1 MTKSKK
7 QTELEQQIGELTQDL
22 QRQRADF
29 ENYRKRVE
37 VEKEQAKQTG
47 KTQAVMKLLP
57 VIDNIDRAVAHLP
70 AELQGNA
77 WADGVVKLSKHLD
90 KMVGDLSL
98 EKIAIIPGETL
109 FDPSLHEAI
118 QMDDAEGDTEVVAEE
133 LQTGWKLG
141 DTVIRPAMVKVTRT
155 TASVEQSL

>member
-37 VEKEQAKQTG
+37 TEKEQAKETG
-47 KTQAVMKLLP
+47 KMQAVMKLLP
-57 VIDNIDRAVAHLP
+57 IIDNIDRAVAHLP

>member
-1 MTKSKK
+1 MSKTKK

-118 QMDDAEGDTEVVAEE
+118 QMDDAEGNTEVVAEE

>member
-98 EKIAIIPGETL
+98 ERIAIIPGETL

>member
-1 MTKSKK
+1 MAKAKK
-7 QTELEQQIGELTQDL
+7 QDELEQQIGELTQDL
-22 QRQRADF
+22 QRTRADF

-98 EKIAIIPGETL
+98 ERIAIIPGETL

-155 TASVEQSL
+155 TASVEQSR

>member
-70 AELQGNA
+70 VELQGNA

-155 TASVEQSL
+155 TASVEQSR

>member
-7 QTELEQQIGELTQDL
+7 QQELEQQIGELTQDV
-22 QRQRADF
+22 QRQRSDF

-155 TASVEQSL
+155 TASVEQSR